1 MKNKKIFAT
10 IFVIECLEQSLQKGG
25 KARCTS
31 EEKEKLL
38 KLNKK
43 LKKLLTYENTCDKI
57 HIVELLK
64 TQRFAEV
71 SELADEQD

>member
-1 MKNKKIFAT
+1 MKKKKIFAT

-25 KARCTS
+25 KAGCTS

-43 LKKLLTYENTCDKI
+43 LKKVLTFVLMDGNISFVRRT
-57 HIVELLK
+57 
-64 TQRFAEV
+64 
-71 SELADEQD
+71 